1 MSTTVSRLVVAG
13 ALSLLTLI
21 SGVWLSHSGKPLN
34 VVIITIHKLVALAT
48 VIVIATNVYPL
59 YRAVESRTF
68 LELVLIVVTGLL
80 FLALFVSG
88 ALLTRGSPLPEAVL
102 RVHQVAPLLAL
113 GFSVATLYLL
123 ASSKS

>member
-113 GFSVATLYLL
+113 GLSVATLYLL